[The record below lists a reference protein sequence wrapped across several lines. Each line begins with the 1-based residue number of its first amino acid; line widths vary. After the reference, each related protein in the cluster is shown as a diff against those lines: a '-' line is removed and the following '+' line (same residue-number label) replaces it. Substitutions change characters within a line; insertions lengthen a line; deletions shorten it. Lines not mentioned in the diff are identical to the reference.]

1 MDDELKAT
9 RYSVDGGVATVTL
22 NRPHRHNAWTGRM
35 HTEYRWCLARA
46 EADPAVRAVIVTGE
60 GDDFCV
66 GADAKALS
74 KHAEAGAYDPG
85 LPEDPTEI
93 AHPGYGVRSELDHD
107 FVWHWGLR
115 LPVIAAINGAC
126 AGVGLAL
133 AAYCDLRYAVG
144 GAKLTTAT
152 PKLGLPAEYG
162 LSWVLPRLVGVTR
175 AADLLLTGRVVLADE
190 AAAIGL
196 VNEALPSRKALA
208 KRVAAVA
215 GVLANEV
222 SSDAVRATKRQLYDD
237 LLRLDIG
244 ASVDEATALM
254 SEMMGGRDFNEGVNA
269 LREHRAPRF

>member
-9 RYSVDGGVATVTL
+9 RYEVEAGVATVTL

-46 EADPAVRAVIVTGE
+46 EADPSVRVVVVTGQ
-60 GDDFCV
+60 GSDFCV
-66 GADAKALS
+66 GADTKALA

-93 AHPGYGVRSELDHD
+93 AHPGYGVRPELDHD

-133 AAYCDLRYAVG
+133 AAYCDLRYAVA
-144 GAKLTTAT
+144 GAKITTAT
-152 PKLGLPAEYG
+152 PQLGLPAEYG

-175 AADLLLTGRVVLADE
+175 AADLLLTGRVLLAEE
-190 AAAIGL
+190 AGAMGL
-196 VNEALPSRKALA
+196 LNEVLPSPKALN
-208 KRVAAVA
+208 KRVQAVA
-215 GVLANEV
+215 RHFASAV
-222 SSDAVRATKRQLYDD
+222 SPSSVRATKRQLYDD
-237 LLRLDIG
+237 LLRLDVG
-244 ASVDEATALM
+244 ASVDESTSMM
-254 SEMMGGRDFNEGVNA
+254 SDMMGGPDFTEGVAA
-269 LREHRAPRF
+269 LRDRRPPHF